1 MKIINNLVRDK
12 GFAVLPIQNMKKFNQ
27 LRDKFIKKMKFNH
40 DLRNINNV
48 RKKIALMN
56 KSEINKLMVN
66 LLSFNDASELMIESC
81 RNIVKEL
88 SGEKIFVQ
96 RRAATI
102 FNLPGFD
109 QRRQWP
115 HYELMSGIS
124 PYTFILW
131 APFHDLEDDGGVFY
145 VEQKKSLN
153 LIKIEHSKGLVN
165 GPTILSKKIDQKPPK
180 LKYGEVIVFNPF
192 ILHGNIG
199 FKSKL
204 ARIACSTRF
213 QSTNVSL
220 MQKNSDFF
228 KYYKLN

>member
-1 MKIINNLVRDK
+1 M
-12 GFAVLPIQNMKKFNQ
+12 
-27 LRDKFIKKMKFNH
+27 
-40 DLRNINNV
+40 
-48 RKKIALMN
+48 
-56 KSEINKLMVN
+56 
-66 LLSFNDASELMIESC
+66 
-81 RNIVKEL
+81 
-88 SGEKIFVQ
+88 
-96 RRAATI
+96 
-102 FNLPGFD
+102 
-109 QRRQWP
+109 
-115 HYELMSGIS
+115 
-124 PYTFILW
+124 W